1 MATGITRDS
10 LDVLE
15 ERLQAFLARHRS
27 GESEREAL
35 ATRLASL
42 ECAYGEL
49 LARLRR
55 YESER
60 AEIRSRV
67 ERILALMGCP

>member
-1 MATGITRDS
+1 MGMSQDS
-10 LDVLE
+10 LDTLE

-27 GESEREAL
+27 GESERDGLSA
-35 ATRLASL
+35 RLASL
-42 ECAYGEL
+42 ECAYEEL

-67 ERILALMGCP
+67 ERILALMGRP